1 MEPVRY
7 SVRTPD
13 PRNHL
18 FAVEAVFPHVPAGEP
33 LVFSLPVW
41 TPGSYLVREYARHV
55 EAVEA
60 VDAAGKPLGVVR
72 HDKAGWRVERP
83 ATGGP
88 LTLRWKAYARELT
101 VRTSYLDDEL
111 AYFNGTNLF
120 LTHPEFRHAPAHLEV
135 EPREGHATVVAL
147 PAVAGRPH
155 TFFAADYDVLVD
167 APVMRSAGPVGEF
180 SVRGVPHRVAFTG
193 PGNYDLDRV
202 TKDLARIVEA
212 EAALFGELP
221 YDRYDFQVILTDK
234 GRGGLEHLTSTS
246 LIYPRQGFADPKT
259 YEDFLEL
266 ACHELFHAW
275 NVKRIRPANLTPY
288 DYTQEQYTKL
298 LWAFEGFTSYYDTL
312 LLVRAGVIDEA
323 RYLTKVAERATDIER
338 IPGRKISSLDESSL
352 VTWVKFYRQ
361 DESTPNTTVSY
372 YVKGELMAM
381 LLDLTLRRET
391 GNRKSLDDVMR
402 LLWERHGKVGVGVP
416 EDGVEAIAV
425 ELGGEAIRAF
435 FAKYVHGLDDLPYEE
450 AFRTAGIAVGRRRRE
465 SEADKGGT
473 PPKDAAKANGV
484 WFGVRV
490 KEGDRP
496 VVTHVFRDTPA
507 ERAGVAPDDE
517 LVALG
522 GEKLDAGWMAR
533 LEDWKPGDRAE
544 LHTFRRGRLRTATV
558 EFTERPVDT
567 FWFYRDPAATP
578 EQLAVLESWLP
589 KRA

>member
-7 SVRTPD
+7 HVRTPD
-13 PRNHL
+13 PQNHL
-18 FAVEAVFPHVPAGEP
+18 FAVEARFPHVPAGEP
-33 LVFSLPVW
+33 LVFALPVW

-55 EAVEA
+55 EGVEA
-60 VDAAGKPLGVVR
+60 LDAAGRPLRVER
-72 HDKAGWRVERP
+72 HDKAGWRIERP
-83 ATGGP
+83 STPGP
-88 LTLRWKAYARELT
+88 LTLRWKVYARELT

-120 LTHPEFRHAPAHLEV
+120 LTHPEFRNAPALLAV
-135 EPREGHATVVAL
+135 DAAPGHRAVVAL
-147 PAVAGRPH
+147 PEGPDGYR
-155 TFFAADYDVLVD
+155 AADYDVLVD
-167 APVMRSAGPVGEF
+167 APVMISAGPVAEF
-180 SVRGVPHRVAFTG
+180 AVRGVPHRVAFSG

-202 TKDLARIVEA
+202 VRDLSRIVEA
-212 EAALFGELP
+212 EAELFGGLP

-246 LIYPRQGFADPKT
+246 LIYPRSGFSDPKS

-275 NVKRIRPANLTPY
+275 NVKRIRPAALTPY
-288 DYTQEQYTKL
+288 DYTQEQFTRL

-312 LLVRAGVIDEA
+312 LLVRAGVIDEK
-323 RYLTKVAERATDIER
+323 RYLEKMAERATDIQR
-338 IPGRKISSLDESSL
+338 IPGRKISTLDESSL

-391 GNRKSLDDVMR
+391 GNRRCLDDVMR
-402 LLWERHGKVGVGVP
+402 LLWERHGKTGVGVP

-425 ELGGEAIRAF
+425 EVGGEAIRGF
-435 FAKYVHGLDDLPYEE
+435 FARYVHGLDELPYEE
-450 AFRTAGIAVGRRRRE
+450 VFRVAGIAVGRRRRE
-465 SEADKGGT
+465 GAADKGAT
-473 PPKDAAKANGV
+473 PPKDPAKAAGV
-484 WFGVRV
+484 WFGANV

-507 ERAGVAPDDE
+507 ERAGLAPDDE

-533 LEDWKPGDRAE
+533 LDDWKPGARVE
-544 LHTFRRGRLRTATV
+544 LHTFRRGRLRVATI
-558 EFTERPVDT
+558 EFTEKPEDT
-567 FWFYRDPAATP
+567 LWFARDPAATP
-578 EQLAVLESWLP
+578 EQLAVLASWLP
-589 KRA
+589 KQG